1 MSDQDTFESIGA
13 VAERV
18 VKNVQVSPEVP
29 RWAWH
34 TAALANPK
42 QIGKTLI
49 VTTTPEEGWF
59 RTKSK
64 EGPWEPVVIWQDG
77 ETWNALQ
84 GIEPNRKVSPRR
96 RCVDMVLPLSDQL
109 R

>member
-1 MSDQDTFESIGA
+1 MSDFESIGD

-18 VKNVQVSPEVP
+18 ERNTQVTKDVP

-42 QIGKTLI
+42 QIGKSLI

-84 GIEPNRKVSPRR
+84 GIEPDRH
-96 RCVDMVLPLSDQL
+96 VDTLNQV
-109 R
+109 